1 MEEEIRNLSQ
11 EDDIKKTL
19 QELVQ
24 RAAKDDLSGL
34 LNRSTMERF
43 IKRRLEEMT
52 PEERCALFI
61 VDLDDFKLVNDTL
74 GHQAGDAAIRQS
86 AEILSQIFRAS
97 DIVGRLGGD
106 EFAVFICGRI
116 SEELVREKAATICER
131 LQLALGTSRLVN
143 LTASV
148 GVYLAQGQ
156 QTFESLYQSADLAL
170 YRAKKAGKHTFCL
183 KNYEKDGFQ
192 DGHFAAFRP
201 VNAISLVKL
210 LEYMDDGVALLELGD
225 EHLQIIY
232 VSPSYC
238 RICGEEYEGFKLPR
252 MLEELVHSDDL
263 PGLVAALRA
272 GLARGETVEYD
283 HRAYAKAQGRELWL
297 HIRANVVEYALENP
311 VMLVT
316 ISDITRSRQEREALK
331 LANRRLQAA
340 FDQTSMGMW
349 EVDVAQR
356 TLRTFATD
364 GSFVALAGS
373 ETRFPD
379 ALVDGG
385 WIHPDSVP
393 RFLKFAQE
401 MLDGRTRG
409 YGNFI
414 IRRHLAGGY
423 GWTALSYQV
432 LFDEAGQA
440 VRVVGVAEDFP
451 RSFGDPVFWENAFQV
466 PLPEGML
473 ADLVARMRADLDAD
487 VVETLWHGVQN
498 LNAKTVD
505 WSVDEL
511 LHGYRASFYDPE
523 DDGEFSA
530 LLDRAALLAAW
541 REGRRWFS
549 GEHRCA
555 DTNGS
560 IRWMRTVLH
569 LTENPGSGHVMLF
582 GYVLDVEHARRLE
595 QELVTPAVRSD
606 VTGLYALETL
616 EELAMCA
623 FAERRSGNAAV
634 VLLRAFGIA
643 DAQLVTPEVTVLH
656 RELSAALQL
665 ALAGDALLGYAEAE
679 DAVIVFPYVA
689 GKEELRTRLETTLG
703 FIRRVFA
710 ADPRTAGLRLIMGVA
725 LEPVQR
731 AVYTTLLGQ
740 ARRACVCSQD
750 AAEDTIAFA
759 EEGQRSC
766 LVLECSDVIA
776 TEAEERLSEQEKD
789 LALRCI
795 SAMLSAHSLDDSF
808 RAVLKLL
815 GNYYRADRVYT
826 LMLVENQDAVVMT
839 FEWTANGKHSIKHTV
854 SGMRLERFPAL
865 ERCRAEKAPVALARE
880 HAASLSGERAASV
893 WRYTAFPLIREGEV
907 VGFLCIENAMQHPG
921 DLGLFTTLVPY
932 LLQERERFRPKERT
946 LRSIDQLMGLP
957 DLRAYTEAIGGLTS
971 AQYSTLGVVCL
982 SVPNLAAIN
991 GDMGFEF
998 GSRLLWFVAK
1008 TLSELFDGS
1017 LLFRTWEAE
1026 FVCFLPDVTQEV
1038 FQLRVSRL
1046 RAILTRRYPRQM
1058 RIGTAWAEGEFA
1070 AERLVKTAKAAL
1082 GAQEEIS
1089 QEMQRFV
1096 KAAEDGLGEG
1106 ETLSEER
1113 FTVYYQPKI
1122 DLTTGELV
1130 GAEALVRGIG
1140 EDGSLIAPAQFI
1152 TYMEEDGSIRALDL
1166 FVLEQALAQM
1176 AAWQEKGLGLVPVSV
1191 NLSRV
1196 TMVSPT
1202 TPASILALQSH
1213 YPTIPPEALE
1223 IEITERGPMETETFQ
1238 DAVEKYSA
1246 CGLRLSLDDF
1256 GSQYANLSLFT
1267 NVRFDT
1273 VKLDRSL
1280 IARLGDNP
1288 VNEALVRDIIAIC
1301 RTYGMTC
1308 VAEGV
1313 ETEEHAA
1320 LLRSLGC
1327 RFAQG
1332 YYYDKPL
1339 AAADFEE
1346 KYLWRRTLKFSD
1358 HTGKETHS

>member
-106 EFAVFICGRI
+106 EFAVFLCGRI
-116 SEELVREKAATICER
+116 SEELVREKVATICER

-192 DGHFAAFRP
+192 DGHFAAFQP

-210 LEYMDDGVALLELGD
+210 LEYMDDGVALLELG

-252 MLEELVHSDDL
+252 MLEELVHPDDL

-316 ISDITRSRQEREALK
+316 ISDITRSRQEREELK

-340 FDQTSMGMW
+340 FDQTSLGMW

-373 ETRFPD
+373 EMRFPD

-440 VRVVGVAEDFP
+440 VRVVGVAEDLP

-487 VVETLWHGVQN
+487 VVETLWHGGQN

-505 WSVDEL
+505 WTVDEL

-595 QELVTPAVRSD
+595 Q
-606 VTGLYALETL
+606 
-616 EELAMCA
+616 
-623 FAERRSGNAAV
+623 
-634 VLLRAFGIA
+634 
-643 DAQLVTPEVTVLH
+643 
-656 RELSAALQL
+656 
-665 ALAGDALLGYAEAE
+665 
-679 DAVIVFPYVA
+679 
-689 GKEELRTRLETTLG
+689 
-703 FIRRVFA
+703 
-710 ADPRTAGLRLIMGVA
+710 
-725 LEPVQR
+725 
-731 AVYTTLLGQ
+731 
-740 ARRACVCSQD
+740 
-750 AAEDTIAFA
+750 
-759 EEGQRSC
+759 
-766 LVLECSDVIA
+766 
-776 TEAEERLSEQEKD
+776 
-789 LALRCI
+789 
-795 SAMLSAHSLDDSF
+795 
-808 RAVLKLL
+808 
-815 GNYYRADRVYT
+815 
-826 LMLVENQDAVVMT
+826 
-839 FEWTANGKHSIKHTV
+839 
-854 SGMRLERFPAL
+854 
-865 ERCRAEKAPVALARE
+865 APVALARE
-880 HAASLSGERAASV
+880 REASV
-893 WRYTAFPLIREGEV
+893 WRYTAFPLIREGRLWA
-907 VGFLCIENAMQHPG
+907 FSA
-921 DLGLFTTLVPY
+921 
-932 LLQERERFRPKERT
+932 
-946 LRSIDQLMGLP
+946 LRMRCSIP
-957 DLRAYTEAIGGLTS
+957 AI
-971 AQYSTLGVVCL
+971 
-982 SVPNLAAIN
+982 
-991 GDMGFEF
+991 
-998 GSRLLWFVAK
+998 W
-1008 TLSELFDGS
+1008 GS
-1017 LLFRTWEAE
+1017 L
-1026 FVCFLPDVTQEV
+1026 
-1038 FQLRVSRL
+1038 
-1046 RAILTRRYPRQM
+1046 RRWC
-1058 RIGTAWAEGEFA
+1058 RISC
-1070 AERLVKTAKAAL
+1070 R
-1082 GAQEEIS
+1082 S
-1089 QEMQRFV
+1089 
-1096 KAAEDGLGEG
+1096 
-1106 ETLSEER
+1106 
-1113 FTVYYQPKI
+1113 
-1122 DLTTGELV
+1122 
-1130 GAEALVRGIG
+1130 
-1140 EDGSLIAPAQFI
+1140 
-1152 TYMEEDGSIRALDL
+1152 
-1166 FVLEQALAQM
+1166 
-1176 AAWQEKGLGLVPVSV
+1176 
-1191 NLSRV
+1191 
-1196 TMVSPT
+1196 
-1202 TPASILALQSH
+1202 ASA
-1213 YPTIPPEALE
+1213 
-1223 IEITERGPMETETFQ
+1223 
-1238 DAVEKYSA
+1238 SA
-1246 CGLRLSLDDF
+1246 R
-1256 GSQYANLSLFT
+1256 
-1267 NVRFDT
+1267 
-1273 VKLDRSL
+1273 RSGRC
-1280 IARLGDNP
+1280 ARS
-1288 VNEALVRDIIAIC
+1288 
-1301 RTYGMTC
+1301 T
-1308 VAEGV
+1308 
-1313 ETEEHAA
+1313 
-1320 LLRSLGC
+1320 S
-1327 RFAQG
+1327 
-1332 YYYDKPL
+1332 
-1339 AAADFEE
+1339 
-1346 KYLWRRTLKFSD
+1346 
-1358 HTGKETHS
+1358 

>member
-1 MEEEIRNLSQ
+1 M
-11 EDDIKKTL
+11 
-19 QELVQ
+19 Q

-106 EFAVFICGRI
+106 EFAVFLCGRI

-210 LEYMDDGVALLELGD
+210 LEYMDDGVALLEMG

-252 MLEELVHSDDL
+252 MLEELVHPDDL

-272 GLARGETVEYD
+272 GLTRGETVEYD

-385 WIHPDSVP
+385 WIHPDSLP

-423 GWTALSYQV
+423 GWTALSYHV

-487 VVETLWHGVQN
+487 VVETLWHGGQN

-505 WSVDEL
+505 WTVDEL
-511 LHGYRASFYDPE
+511 LHGYRASFYDPA

-766 LVLECSDVIA
+766 LALECSDVIA

-815 GNYYRADRVYT
+815 GNYYRAVRVYT
-826 LMLVENQDAVVMT
+826 LMLVENQDAVAMT
-839 FEWTANGKHSIKHTV
+839 FEWTANGKHTV
-854 SGMRLERFPAL
+854 SGMRLDRFPAL
-865 ERCRAEKAPVALARE
+865 ERCRAEQAPVALTRE
-880 HAASLSGERAASV
+880 HAASLSGEREASV

-1096 KAAEDGLGEG
+1096 KARKAA
-1106 ETLSEER
+1106 SARARR
-1113 FTVYYQPKI
+1113 FRRSASRS
-1122 DLTTGELV
+1122 TTS
-1130 GAEALVRGIG
+1130 RR
-1140 EDGSLIAPAQFI
+1140 
-1152 TYMEEDGSIRALDL
+1152 SI
-1166 FVLEQALAQM
+1166 
-1176 AAWQEKGLGLVPVSV
+1176 
-1191 NLSRV
+1191 
-1196 TMVSPT
+1196 
-1202 TPASILALQSH
+1202 
-1213 YPTIPPEALE
+1213 
-1223 IEITERGPMETETFQ
+1223 
-1238 DAVEKYSA
+1238 
-1246 CGLRLSLDDF
+1246 
-1256 GSQYANLSLFT
+1256 
-1267 NVRFDT
+1267 
-1273 VKLDRSL
+1273 
-1280 IARLGDNP
+1280 
-1288 VNEALVRDIIAIC
+1288 
-1301 RTYGMTC
+1301 
-1308 VAEGV
+1308 
-1313 ETEEHAA
+1313 
-1320 LLRSLGC
+1320 
-1327 RFAQG
+1327 
-1332 YYYDKPL
+1332 
-1339 AAADFEE
+1339 
-1346 KYLWRRTLKFSD
+1346 
-1358 HTGKETHS
+1358 